1 MLTETFSEILLK
13 NVLAYVYA
21 KDSAKLLL
29 ISVGF
34 IWYYKNI
41 VHLSDL
47 QESVHVK
54 RGCILPNTL
63 RERKTSFN
71 TFLTIV
77 FNGND

>member
-13 NVLAYVYA
+13 NVYA